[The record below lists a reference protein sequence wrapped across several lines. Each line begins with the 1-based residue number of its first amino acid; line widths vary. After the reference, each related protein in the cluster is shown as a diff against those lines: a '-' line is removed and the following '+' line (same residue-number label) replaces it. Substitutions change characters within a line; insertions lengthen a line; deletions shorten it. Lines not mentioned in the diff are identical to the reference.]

1 VTTAYDGYGR
11 LTSYTRTLSPSQ
23 ANVYNGFDER
33 VTITNGTTTHHFV
46 YDRAGRVLG
55 EYGTSATDVRAE
67 TIWLTPDAENDNQP
81 FGGDDGIGGYA
92 PLAIAVQSGTTTQLV
107 WVYGNHLG
115 VPLVT
120 TNASAAPVT
129 LPGFPGQMRTF
140 DDLYYNQYRDYDP
153 TLGRYIQADPIGLS
167 GGANPYVYAEN
178 NGNYILDVTD

>member
-1 VTTAYDGYGR
+1 
-11 LTSYTRTLSPSQ
+11 
-23 ANVYNGFDER
+23 
-33 VTITNGTTTHHFV
+33 
-46 YDRAGRVLG
+46 VLG